1 MQKPQPSE
9 IDKLYIKRQIK
20 HPSSSHVTYP
30 YLCPPEDIN
39 FSSGT
44 KVRRRTCVLYTFL
57 PPSYINQVAAQREK
71 DNGISE
77 HQTGR
82 SPRSKHKSTLN
93 FSLFFIWIWDA
104 EKWKLDFTATK
115 RQSVINLA

>member
-1 MQKPQPSE
+1 MKKPQPSE

-20 HPSSSHVTYP
+20 HPSSSHATYP

-71 DNGISE
+71 DDGISE
-77 HQTGR
+77 RQT
-82 SPRSKHKSTLN
+82 RSKASVQTQIYIEY
-93 FSLFFIWIWDA
+93 LFYIG
-104 EKWKLDFTATK
+104 
-115 RQSVINLA
+115 N